1 MLAGAAL
8 AGCGKSAPLPAGSSG
23 APIAQVS
30 TEGAGG
36 LATKNTTRL
45 GGSDPATD
53 AAAVARAVY
62 PGLTVSTRPQAVVLV
77 DEHDWPAALA
87 ASALAS
93 APLGAPLLY
102 SEGSTLPSVSSQAL
116 AAMHPTGAAQA
127 GGAQVIRI
135 GSRPLCPP
143 RRRATARRRSRRVN
157 QPRWRRKWHSWRA
170 APAASLP
177 GR

>member
-1 MLAGAAL
+1 MNAPVSRSLIAVLAGAAL

-30 TEGAGG
+30 IQGAGG
-36 LATKNTTRL
+36 LSTKNTTRL

-62 PGLTVSTRPQAVVLV
+62 PGLTASTRPQAVVLV

-87 ASALAS
+87 ASVLAS

-102 SEGSTLPSVSSQAL
+102 SDGEALPQATLEAL
-116 AAMHPTGAAQA
+116 EAMHPVGAATL
-127 GGAQVIRI
+127 GGVQVIRV
-135 GSRPLCPP
+135 GS
-143 RRRATARRRSRRVN
+143 
-157 QPRWRRKWHSWRA
+157 
-170 APAASLP
+170 APVPSGL
-177 GR
+177 R